1 MAALERFF
9 TEGDNAPDREV
20 KQADWERLAEEAVT
34 ATRSVYPRTKPEQ
47 LREDLA
53 LLMESLIAIAQGQ
66 EPPVEVGTL
75 SLGDYAPYMSAPHR
89 MDLMVSAMTQDG
101 AWHCNQKCLHCYAA
115 GQPMGESRELTTAQW
130 KEALERLRRAN
141 IPQVTF
147 TGGEPTLRADLVE
160 LVEAA
165 QWFVTRLNTN
175 GRLLTPELCRRLYEA
190 SLDSVQV
197 TLYSADAAVH
207 NTLVGAPG
215 FDDTVQGV
223 RNAVAAGLMT
233 SVNTPLCSL
242 NRDYAATLRFVHE
255 LGVRYVT
262 CSGLIPS
269 GGAETEAQSGH
280 PPDTGGAD
288 CRAASGRGDSGGAG
302 HGDRLHQSRLAA
314 GGNAP
319 EPWPAPDPQLRG
331 LPEQHGRHARRTG
344 GPLPELAG
352 RHHAGEPPYRRL
364 VRHLGRRDLPGHPGQ
379 ERQAGAYLPAGRGKQ
394 RGVLTMKKTI
404 CRALLCL
411 LLAACLLPL
420 TARTAHADKIYDEIV
435 NYQVD
440 VTPNTEDGSLA
451 IQVTLDWKPLEDLPA
466 TNSQQGGAKIGI
478 PNGSIREMTA
488 LTDNIQ
494 SIDHDNSL
502 AYIDFTQSYDANET
516 FHFAFRWVQE
526 YMYTLSDSGA
536 VSYDYTPGWFK
547 EAPVDAMTLTW
558 HDPASVAGVG
568 SDGQT
573 GGDHVLTASNMEPG
587 DRLNFTVEYASWP
600 STLYWENS
608 RDNLP
613 DNSRGDDSYDD
624 SDDSDNW
631 VFTVFVIFVLVI
643 FFVARA
649 AVYDGYAGGFGTRYV
664 FVHGL
669 WYPAGPD
676 GRHPRPGSVGTKH
689 KPAPP
694 RSSGFGGGKRG
705 GGFGGGGFGGG
716 SSHCACASSCA
727 CACACACAGGGRAG
741 CSAKNLYGAV
751 KLSEELTENL

>member
-1 MAALERFF
+1 
-9 TEGDNAPDREV
+9 
-20 KQADWERLAEEAVT
+20 
-34 ATRSVYPRTKPEQ
+34 
-47 LREDLA
+47 
-53 LLMESLIAIAQGQ
+53 
-66 EPPVEVGTL
+66 
-75 SLGDYAPYMSAPHR
+75 
-89 MDLMVSAMTQDG
+89 
-101 AWHCNQKCLHCYAA
+101 
-115 GQPMGESRELTTAQW
+115 
-130 KEALERLRRAN
+130 
-141 IPQVTF
+141 
-147 TGGEPTLRADLVE
+147 
-160 LVEAA
+160 
-165 QWFVTRLNTN
+165 
-175 GRLLTPELCRRLYEA
+175 
-190 SLDSVQV
+190 
-197 TLYSADAAVH
+197 
-207 NTLVGAPG
+207 
-215 FDDTVQGV
+215 
-223 RNAVAAGLMT
+223 
-233 SVNTPLCSL
+233 
-242 NRDYAATLRFVHE
+242 
-255 LGVRYVT
+255 
-262 CSGLIPS
+262 
-269 GGAETEAQSGH
+269 
-280 PPDTGGAD
+280 
-288 CRAASGRGDSGGAG
+288 
-302 HGDRLHQSRLAA
+302 
-314 GGNAP
+314 
-319 EPWPAPDPQLRG
+319 
-331 LPEQHGRHARRTG
+331 
-344 GPLPELAG
+344 
-352 RHHAGEPPYRRL
+352 
-364 VRHLGRRDLPGHPGQ
+364 
-379 ERQAGAYLPAGRGKQ
+379 
-394 RGVLTMKKTI
+394 MKKTI

-494 SIDHDNSL
+494 SIDHDNSY

-516 FHFAFRWVQE
+516 FRFAFRWVQE

-536 VSYDYTPGWFK
+536 VSYDYTPGWFDS
-547 EAPVDAMTLTW
+547 APV
-558 HDPASVAGVG
+558 
-568 SDGQT
+568 
-573 GGDHVLTASNMEPG
+573 

-613 DNSRGDDSYDD
+613 DNSWGDDSYDD

-643 FFVARA
+643 FFVIRA
-649 AVYDGYAGGFGTRYV
+649 TVYDGYAGGFGTRYV

>member
-1 MAALERFF
+1 
-9 TEGDNAPDREV
+9 
-20 KQADWERLAEEAVT
+20 
-34 ATRSVYPRTKPEQ
+34 
-47 LREDLA
+47 
-53 LLMESLIAIAQGQ
+53 
-66 EPPVEVGTL
+66 
-75 SLGDYAPYMSAPHR
+75 
-89 MDLMVSAMTQDG
+89 
-101 AWHCNQKCLHCYAA
+101 
-115 GQPMGESRELTTAQW
+115 
-130 KEALERLRRAN
+130 
-141 IPQVTF
+141 
-147 TGGEPTLRADLVE
+147 
-160 LVEAA
+160 
-165 QWFVTRLNTN
+165 
-175 GRLLTPELCRRLYEA
+175 
-190 SLDSVQV
+190 
-197 TLYSADAAVH
+197 
-207 NTLVGAPG
+207 
-215 FDDTVQGV
+215 
-223 RNAVAAGLMT
+223 
-233 SVNTPLCSL
+233 
-242 NRDYAATLRFVHE
+242 
-255 LGVRYVT
+255 
-262 CSGLIPS
+262 
-269 GGAETEAQSGH
+269 
-280 PPDTGGAD
+280 
-288 CRAASGRGDSGGAG
+288 
-302 HGDRLHQSRLAA
+302 
-314 GGNAP
+314 
-319 EPWPAPDPQLRG
+319 
-331 LPEQHGRHARRTG
+331 
-344 GPLPELAG
+344 
-352 RHHAGEPPYRRL
+352 
-364 VRHLGRRDLPGHPGQ
+364 
-379 ERQAGAYLPAGRGKQ
+379 
-394 RGVLTMKKTI
+394 MKKTI

-420 TARTAHADKIYDEIV
+420 TARTAHADQIYDEIV

-466 TNSQQGGAKIGI
+466 TISQQGGAKVGI

-502 AYIDFTQSYDANET
+502 AYIDFTQGYSANET
-516 FHFAFRWVQE
+516 FRFAFRWVQE
-526 YMYTLSDSGA
+526 YMYALSDSGA

-573 GGDHVLTASNMEPG
+573 GGDHVLTANNMEPG

-624 SDDSDNW
+624 SDDSDDW
-631 VFTVFVIFVLVI
+631 VFSVFVIFVLVI
-643 FFVARA
+643 FFVVRA
-649 AVYDGYAGGFGTRYV
+649 AAYDGYAGGFGTRYV

-716 SSHCACASSCA
+716 GSHCACASSCA

>member
-1 MAALERFF
+1 
-9 TEGDNAPDREV
+9 
-20 KQADWERLAEEAVT
+20 
-34 ATRSVYPRTKPEQ
+34 
-47 LREDLA
+47 
-53 LLMESLIAIAQGQ
+53 
-66 EPPVEVGTL
+66 
-75 SLGDYAPYMSAPHR
+75 
-89 MDLMVSAMTQDG
+89 
-101 AWHCNQKCLHCYAA
+101 
-115 GQPMGESRELTTAQW
+115 
-130 KEALERLRRAN
+130 
-141 IPQVTF
+141 
-147 TGGEPTLRADLVE
+147 
-160 LVEAA
+160 
-165 QWFVTRLNTN
+165 
-175 GRLLTPELCRRLYEA
+175 
-190 SLDSVQV
+190 
-197 TLYSADAAVH
+197 
-207 NTLVGAPG
+207 
-215 FDDTVQGV
+215 
-223 RNAVAAGLMT
+223 
-233 SVNTPLCSL
+233 
-242 NRDYAATLRFVHE
+242 
-255 LGVRYVT
+255 
-262 CSGLIPS
+262 
-269 GGAETEAQSGH
+269 
-280 PPDTGGAD
+280 
-288 CRAASGRGDSGGAG
+288 
-302 HGDRLHQSRLAA
+302 
-314 GGNAP
+314 
-319 EPWPAPDPQLRG
+319 
-331 LPEQHGRHARRTG
+331 
-344 GPLPELAG
+344 
-352 RHHAGEPPYRRL
+352 
-364 VRHLGRRDLPGHPGQ
+364 
-379 ERQAGAYLPAGRGKQ
+379 
-394 RGVLTMKKTI
+394 MKKTI

-440 VTPNTEDGSLA
+440 VTPNTEDGSLT

-466 TNSQQGGAKIGI
+466 TNSQKGGAKIGI

-494 SIDHDNSL
+494 SIDYDNSY

-516 FHFAFRWVQE
+516 FRFAFRWVQE

-536 VSYDYTPGWFK
+536 VSYDYTPGWFDS
-547 EAPVDAMTLTW
+547 APVDVMTLTW
-558 HDPASVAGVG
+558 HDPASTAGVG

-573 GGDHVLTASNMEPG
+573 GGDHVLTASNMKPG
-587 DRLNFTVEYASWP
+587 NRLSFTVEYASWP

-613 DNSRGDDSYDD
+613 DNSRGDDSYGD

-643 FFVARA
+643 FFVIRA

>member
-1 MAALERFF
+1 
-9 TEGDNAPDREV
+9 
-20 KQADWERLAEEAVT
+20 
-34 ATRSVYPRTKPEQ
+34 
-47 LREDLA
+47 
-53 LLMESLIAIAQGQ
+53 
-66 EPPVEVGTL
+66 
-75 SLGDYAPYMSAPHR
+75 
-89 MDLMVSAMTQDG
+89 
-101 AWHCNQKCLHCYAA
+101 
-115 GQPMGESRELTTAQW
+115 
-130 KEALERLRRAN
+130 
-141 IPQVTF
+141 
-147 TGGEPTLRADLVE
+147 
-160 LVEAA
+160 
-165 QWFVTRLNTN
+165 
-175 GRLLTPELCRRLYEA
+175 
-190 SLDSVQV
+190 
-197 TLYSADAAVH
+197 
-207 NTLVGAPG
+207 
-215 FDDTVQGV
+215 
-223 RNAVAAGLMT
+223 
-233 SVNTPLCSL
+233 
-242 NRDYAATLRFVHE
+242 
-255 LGVRYVT
+255 
-262 CSGLIPS
+262 
-269 GGAETEAQSGH
+269 
-280 PPDTGGAD
+280 
-288 CRAASGRGDSGGAG
+288 
-302 HGDRLHQSRLAA
+302 
-314 GGNAP
+314 
-319 EPWPAPDPQLRG
+319 
-331 LPEQHGRHARRTG
+331 
-344 GPLPELAG
+344 
-352 RHHAGEPPYRRL
+352 
-364 VRHLGRRDLPGHPGQ
+364 
-379 ERQAGAYLPAGRGKQ
+379 
-394 RGVLTMKKTI
+394 MKKTI

-440 VTPNTEDGSLA
+440 VTPNTEDGSLT

-466 TNSQQGGAKIGI
+466 TNSQKGGAKVGI

-516 FHFAFRWVQE
+516 FRFAFRWVQE

-547 EAPVDAMTLTW
+547 EAPVDVMTLTW

-573 GGDHVLTASNMEPG
+573 GGDHVLTASNMKPG

-624 SDDSDNW
+624 SDDSDDW
-631 VFTVFVIFVLVI
+631 VFSVFVIFVLVI
-643 FFVARA
+643 FFVVRA
-649 AVYDGYAGGFGTRYV
+649 AAYDGYAGGFGTRYV

-716 SSHCACASSCA
+716 GSHCACASSCA